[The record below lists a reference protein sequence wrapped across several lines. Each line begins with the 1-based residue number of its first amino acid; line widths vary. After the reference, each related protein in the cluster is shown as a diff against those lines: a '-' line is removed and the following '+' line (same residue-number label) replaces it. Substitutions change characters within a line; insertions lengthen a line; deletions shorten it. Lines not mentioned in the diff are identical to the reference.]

1 MHNFFNRKRKKRKKK
16 RYEYKYST
24 DRDTIMTVWPLSPPQ
39 RSRIPSGSSRDSVG
53 GNDGILETLAI
64 PGSNALVM
72 LTPSRVL
79 VYNFKPLA
87 LVAAHNRSEESIAE
101 FGESRALRLSSF
113 VEHEWGFTEGV
124 YSEGKVIFYVITK
137 NNYILTYQILRNSS
151 QYSVIQEYGIPP
163 SGGSSW
169 IRRDEDTP
177 NDTAFGIADEDTLTV
192 LDRNQRSRVIQC
204 GFPVSRKRGL
214 FVGQWWGG
222 DVSTGSDAHGLPIK
236 NVELRLKVV
245 FKFDYKILDVLA
257 FKSPSASRD
266 GAIDEHLLVLFPHGL
281 QSLEMVDFKLNK
293 RQLIDVTNGFK
304 ICNFPEDSSI
314 VVISQDDATLEI
326 SLTII
331 DIHEFKVRK
340 ERLDSLHQKL
350 FDCFEFH
357 GMIILVFL
365 NTLVY
370 FDVRTNEVYF
380 EFQMPNG
387 MEIKLCKSA
396 IDNFLVVV
404 TRNNSLCFFSKF
416 GNLLFATDNEE
427 NDNQLFPGVEYTD
440 FAYMDSTLIMVTK
453 NGEYQVWPLWESVN
467 DQFNNFRAESVPIIT
482 NNRNEILIISPTPDL
497 SSSNDNFSVIK
508 LPTRTF
514 NNWMSLVCVNGN
526 NKLLAVYV
534 ANKQLLLIY
543 NLETGVWCRF
553 YGHDIRHMQWLGQSY
568 LLIHKRQS
576 NEAEDKPSTSVVV
589 CAQIPLQNLREN
601 MLSDYIIWTYEVPSS
616 EGVINMF
623 VNSCETFKHLK
634 IKSENNGTEPMNQIH
649 EYYKTGEVIV
659 VTDTA
664 MLALDIIASL
674 TVSGLI
680 MVRTFYEY
688 ARIQFSDTTFLK
700 LMKWA
705 VNVEENYLVF
715 SGDNLYKL
723 EKKGEEPFWHTTE
736 LLKGVERVVEVHK
749 SDIYFIQEHK
759 VMCYK
764 LGDLLDNLAPF
775 LVLDII
781 EDSYPVSISPSSAI
795 MYSLLCSFNP
805 EFSKLITKGN
815 IYLDK
820 LISAQM
826 DNHVGVKEIYDKYS
840 SLRHYNFA
848 LEKILSFKILE
859 GESIDK
865 ILELVKLSDNTGQ
878 DGITNGML
886 HIVGNCL
893 RKIET
898 KHWKQLFLRL
908 KLTPRDLLTMCMEYN
923 DAKMLGV
930 LLLVFLNFESDDLI
944 DNLKEDSVPS
954 DHAESTATPETAVE
968 NTMDA
973 TILHDS
979 EFMLQI
985 LKILVNDAITAVNVE
1000 KATEAWDMCFQ
1011 LARLLK
1017 ELDTQ
1022 TNSNLIDQTVAMLG

>member
-1 MHNFFNRKRKKRKKK
+1 
-16 RYEYKYST
+16 
-24 DRDTIMTVWPLSPPQ
+24 MTVWPLSPPQ
-39 RSRIPSGSSRDSVG
+39 RSRIPPLESSHDSLN
-53 GNDGILETLAI
+53 GNTDHEHDGILETLAI
-64 PGSNALVM
+64 PGSNVLVM

-87 LVAAHNRSEESIAE
+87 LVAAHNRSEESVAE
-101 FGESRALRLSSF
+101 FGESKALRLSSL
-113 VEHEWGFTEGV
+113 VEHEGDSIEGL

-151 QYSVIQEYGIPP
+151 QYSVMQEYGIPP
-163 SGGSSW
+163 SGGPSW
-169 IRRDEDTP
+169 VRRDEDTP
-177 NDTAFGIADEDTLTV
+177 NDTGFGFADEDTLTV
-192 LDRNQRSRVIQC
+192 IDRNQRSRVIQC

-222 DVSTGSDAHGLPIK
+222 DVSSESDAHSLPIK
-236 NVELRLKVV
+236 SVELRLKVV

-257 FKSPSASRD
+257 FKRPSASRD
-266 GAIDEHLLVLFPHGL
+266 GTLDEHLLVLFPHGL
-281 QSLEMVDFKLNK
+281 QSLEMADFKLNK
-293 RQLIDVTNGFK
+293 RQLIDIPNGFRV
-304 ICNFPEDSSI
+304 CNCPEDSSI
-314 VVISQDDATLEI
+314 VVVSQDEGTLGI

-331 DIHEFKVRK
+331 DSYEFKVRK
-340 ERLDSLHQKL
+340 ERLDSLDQKL
-350 FDCFEFH
+350 LHCFEFH

-365 NTLVY
+365 KTLVY
-370 FDVRTNEVYF
+370 FDVRTNKVYF

-387 MEIKLCKSA
+387 MEIKLCESIA
-396 IDNFLVVV
+396 NNLLVVV

-416 GNLLFATDNEE
+416 GNQLFATDNED
-427 NDNQLFPGVEYTD
+427 NDNQLFPKVEYTN
-440 FAYMDSTLIMVTK
+440 FAYMDSTLVLVTK
-453 NGEYQVWPLWESVN
+453 NGEYQVWPLWESTN
-467 DQFNNFRAESVPIIT
+467 DQFNNFRVESVPIMT
-482 NNRNEILIISPTPDL
+482 NNRNEILLISPTSDL
-497 SSSNDNFSVIK
+497 SGSNDNFSVIK
-508 LPTRTF
+508 LPTRTV

-526 NKLLAVYV
+526 GKLLAVYV

-543 NLETGVWCRF
+543 NLETGVWYRF

-568 LLIHKRQS
+568 LIIHKRQP
-576 NEAEDKPSTSVVV
+576 NEAEDKPSTSVIV
-589 CAQIPLQNLREN
+589 CAQIPLQDLREN

-616 EGVINMF
+616 ERVLNVF

-634 IKSENNGTEPMNQIH
+634 IRGEDDGAEPTNQIH

-659 VTDTA
+659 VTETA

-680 MVRTFYEY
+680 MIRTFYEY

-700 LMKWA
+700 RMKWA
-705 VNVEENYLVF
+705 VNFEESYLVF
-715 SGDNLYKL
+715 SGDNLYRVAM
-723 EKKGEEPFWHTTE
+723 KGEELSWHTTE
-736 LLKGVERVVEVHK
+736 LLKRVERVIEVHK
-749 SDIYFIQEHK
+749 SDVYFIQEHK

-764 LGDLLDNLAPF
+764 LEDLLNDMAPF

-781 EDSYPVSISPSSAI
+781 EDTYPISVSPSSAI
-795 MYSLLCSFNP
+795 MYSLLCAFNP
-805 EFSKLITKGN
+805 EFSRLITKGN

-820 LISAQM
+820 LISAQI
-826 DNHVGVKEIYDKYS
+826 DNHVGIEEINDKYS

-865 ILELVKLSDNTGQ
+865 ILELVKLSDNTRQ

-898 KHWKQLFLRL
+898 KHWRQLFLKL
-908 KLTPRDLLTMCMEYN
+908 GLTPRDLLTMCIEYN

-944 DNLKEDSVPS
+944 DNLKEDSASP
-954 DHAESTATPETAVE
+954 DHAESTVTPETTTG

-985 LKILVNDAITAVNVE
+985 LKILVNDAITALNVE

-1017 ELDTQ
+1017 ELDRQ